1 MDLSL
6 LEKPESRIRK
16 GPEENLRS
24 KKNLSHVLHILTFI
38 DFRKSRS
45 SKRKPSREMKRDFSR
60 EKSPERGHDRKERR
74 RDYDRRDRDRSRDR
88 DYRDEKGLKRI

>member
-1 MDLSL
+1 
-6 LEKPESRIRK
+6 
-16 GPEENLRS
+16 
-24 KKNLSHVLHILTFI
+24 
-38 DFRKSRS
+38 
-45 SKRKPSREMKRDFSR
+45 MKRDFSR